1 MYQVN
6 VEKIEEHL
14 SYLEQVLVHI
24 APTVKGK
31 TDAPDDA
38 LTVLA
43 LERVLHIALETVADV
58 GNYLIDGFIM
68 RDPGSYEDIVDILE
82 DEKVVEQEM
91 AAALKA
97 VVTMRKKLITYYTNV
112 DKQEVFT
119 LLHTQFPYLE
129 QFSERVRTYLKKELY

>member
-14 SYLEQVLVHI
+14 TYLEQVLFYI
-24 APTVKGK
+24 APVIQ
-31 TDAPDDA
+31 DSEEAADA

-43 LERVLHIALETVADV
+43 LERALHIALETVADV

-82 DEKVVEQEM
+82 DETVVEPEM
-91 AAALKA
+91 AESLRY
-97 VVTMRKKLITYYTNV
+97 VVNARKMLITTYTDV
-112 DKQEVFT
+112 DR
-119 LLHTQFPYLE
+119 HTVRTMLCTHFSHLQQFPV
-129 QFSERVRTYLKKELY
+129 RVRDYLKKELL

>member
-14 SYLEQVLVHI
+14 SYLEQVLVDI
-24 APTVKGK
+24 APKVKEGAG
-31 TDAPDDA
+31 APADS

-43 LERVLHIALETVADV
+43 LERALHIALETIADV

-82 DEKVVEQEM
+82 DERVVDKEM
-91 AAALKA
+91 AAGLKT
-97 VVTMRKKLITYYTNV
+97 VVTMRKKLVTNYTSV
-112 DKQEVFT
+112 DKQEVFA
-119 LLHTQFPYLE
+119 LLAAQFSHLE
-129 QFSERVRTYLKKELY
+129 QFPVRVRDYLKQELY